1 MIDEFFIVLLLIGL
15 GVIGLGC
22 ILFMISEILER
33 KQEIKDFKKQSQL
46 NNSFNRSKSYYKYEN
61 TCYCKR
67 CLLHRENKKR
77 TSIIHLN

>member
-15 GVIGLGC
+15 GVIILGC
-22 ILFMISEILER
+22 ILFFILEILER
-33 KQEIKDFKKQSQL
+33 KQEIKDFKQSQF
-46 NNSFNRSKSYYKYEN
+46 NTSFNRSKSYYKYED
-61 TCYCKR
+61 TCYCKH

>member
-46 NNSFNRSKSYYKYEN
+46 K
-61 TCYCKR
+61 
-67 CLLHRENKKR
+67 
-77 TSIIHLN
+77 I

>member
-15 GVIGLGC
+15 GVISLGC
-22 ILFMISEILER
+22 ILLIISEISER
-33 KQEIKDFKKQSQL
+33 KQEIKDFKQSQL
-46 NNSFNRSKSYYKYEN
+46 NNSFNRSKSYYKYED

-77 TSIIHLN
+77 TSNIHLN

>member
-15 GVIGLGC
+15 GVIILGC
-22 ILFMISEILER
+22 ILLIISEISER
-33 KQEIKDFKKQSQL
+33 KQEIKDFKQSQL
-46 NNSFNRSKSYYKYEN
+46 NNAFNRSKSYYKYED

>member
-22 ILFMISEILER
+22 ILFMISEILEH
-33 KQEIKDFKKQSQL
+33 KQEIKDFKQSQL
-46 NNSFNRSKSYYKYEN
+46 NNSFNRSKSYYKYDD

-77 TSIIHLN
+77 TLNIHLN

>member
-15 GVIGLGC
+15 GVISLGC
-22 ILFMISEILER
+22 ILLIISEISER
-33 KQEIKDFKKQSQL
+33 KQEIKDFKQSQL
-46 NNSFNRSKSYYKYEN
+46 NNSFNRSKSYYKYED